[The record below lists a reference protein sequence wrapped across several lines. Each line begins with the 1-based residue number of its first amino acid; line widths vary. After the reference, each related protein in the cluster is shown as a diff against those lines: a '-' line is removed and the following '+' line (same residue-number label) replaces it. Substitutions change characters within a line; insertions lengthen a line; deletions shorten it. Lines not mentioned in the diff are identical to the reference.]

1 MALSKLELAVDTGKW
16 DAGIKKAQ
24 TALRNFANS
33 QGGVQQA
40 LQKSSDK
47 TMKFVKMMGDM
58 QSKAETS
65 KGKANDYKRA
75 IEQLSAATEHMNSA
89 QKKVADDAIAKL
101 TKRFHEAK
109 TQADNLNK
117 SLNDTKIPTG
127 NFSGILHDVGSK
139 LGINSNLLSVAT
151 TGTIG
156 YAAAIGGAAVAVG
169 AATKA
174 WSEYNTELAKQ
185 DQITSVT
192 TGLNRGAAEEM
203 TNKVSA
209 LAKTYGVDFR
219 ESINAVN
226 ILMNQF
232 GKSADESFDILSK
245 GMRGMIAG
253 DGGKL
258 LQMIQ
263 QYAPA
268 FRDAGIEASQLVAII
283 HNSEGGL
290 FTDQNMNAI
299 VMGIKNVRMMK
310 DTTKDALRSIG
321 IDADEMAKK
330 LNDGTMSVF
339 DALRQISSK
348 IDEVGSGSQ
357 AAGEIMNDIFGKQGV
372 TAGTNLGKAIESLNL
387 NLDETMKQTGKV
399 GEAMGELQRANERLN
414 NQIRETFGYKGW
426 EEMEIGIKTKLV
438 GALADVL
445 EAVNEFKEAV
455 NETGSAAQI
464 AWDSYTNALTAQLP
478 IWAQLIARVREYW
491 KEVRGGDTQEEEP
504 AGWKGDKPTIAKPGE
519 VNDVAEEA
527 KKQLAQTKQGKKTG
541 GSGKSGSSTDKPEKI
556 QVDVTQSLTDLQI
569 LEDALAT
576 VKNSMKGYG
585 ESTDEWKE
593 MNAEVE
599 SLTRQIDILN
609 GKAQEVQGISFG
621 FSSSGTGD
629 YIKMMQSELANAD
642 FGTTIYQNI
651 QANLQDASALTAIIQ
666 ELTNKGVNDA
676 ELTSACETLWDKIL
690 GTDGDAIQ
698 SADWSALEEQINAK
712 LAELNIEPIKL
723 DIKTGNVEKT
733 TKQAMTLSDNWSTAA
748 NMIQTAGNAL
758 NNFESPAAKIGGIIA
773 QTVATLA
780 AAYAQNLAS
789 DQTTKGNIWAFIAAA
804 AAATI
809 SLGVTIAA
817 VKKNAEYHAQGGIA
831 GLGNSTFIPRG
842 TDTIPAMLTPG
853 ETILSVSQTRN
864 LAEGLN
870 EISETRGRDVMV
882 FNTRMRGRDIEI
894 SGKRYRQSFNRR

>member
-1 MALSKLELAVDTGKW
+1 MAAESVVKLKLESGEYESKIKRATAGLMQMERECRNAGGILNKLEDENRAFVKSLGNMETVSKSAKGKIAELTGAFQDLRSMYNRLSDEEKKGEFGKELNKQLGIMKGRIQEAQAEMKSINSEMGNGGNALDALTSKFGVNIKQLAGWGAALGVAKGALDVARDAFFNTEQGIDDYGRALKSAEGAYNTFLDTINNGNW
-16 DAGIKKAQ
+16 SNFFQNIS
-24 TALRNFANS
+24 TAISA
-33 QGGVQQA
+33 
-40 LQKSSDK
+40 SSDLYDK
-47 TMKFVKMMGDM
+47 LDRLGSIKSNN
-58 QSKAETS
+58 QA
-65 KGKANDYKRA
+65 AIA
-75 IEQLSAATEHMNSA
+75 IEQKALADARLKLKEAQAKGDKAHVKQIQDEIKAHESRLSSLRNQEVSAGKTAGKAQITETLRSSYESQAGAGKINKGSLD
-89 QKKVADDAIAKL
+89 KVADD
-101 TKRFHEAK
+101 
-109 TQADNLNK
+109 
-117 SLNDTKIPTG
+117 
-127 NFSGILHDVGSK
+127 
-139 LGINSNLLSVAT
+139 LLKNGQSAFDRWK
-151 TGTIG
+151 
-156 YAAAIGGAAVAVG
+156 AVAERLGKKAERVDTVYG
-169 AATKA
+169 PGGTTTTKTVTDWSRLSKQEATQLRMA
-174 WSEYNTELAKQ
+174 RAV
-185 DQITSVT
+185 TSRET
-192 TGLNRGAAEEM
+192 
-203 TNKVSA
+203 A
-209 LAKTYGVDFR
+209 LQAGIGTYAQ
-219 ESINAVN
+219 AVN
-226 ILMNQF
+226 TATQTSNDSFRYNRQAGLYT
-232 GKSADESFDILSK
+232 SA
-245 GMRGMIAG
+245 
-253 DGGKL
+253 
-258 LQMIQ
+258 
-263 QYAPA
+263 
-268 FRDAGIEASQLVAII
+268 
-283 HNSEGGL
+283 
-290 FTDQNMNAI
+290 
-299 VMGIKNVRMMK
+299 
-310 DTTKDALRSIG
+310 
-321 IDADEMAKK
+321 
-330 LNDGTMSVF
+330 
-339 DALRQISSK
+339 
-348 IDEVGSGSQ
+348 
-357 AAGEIMNDIFGKQGV
+357 
-372 TAGTNLGKAIESLNL
+372 
-387 NLDETMKQTGKV
+387 
-399 GEAMGELQRANERLN
+399 
-414 NQIRETFGYKGW
+414 
-426 EEMEIGIKTKLV
+426 
-438 GALADVL
+438 
-445 EAVNEFKEAV
+445 
-455 NETGSAAQI
+455 
-464 AWDSYTNALTAQLP
+464 
-478 IWAQLIARVREYW
+478 
-491 KEVRGGDTQEEEP
+491 
-504 AGWKGDKPTIAKPGE
+504 
-519 VNDVAEEA
+519 
-527 KKQLAQTKQGKKTG
+527 TG

-666 ELTNKGVNDA
+666 ELANKGVNDA

-804 AAATI
+804 AAATV

-817 VKKNAEYHAQGGIA
+817 VKKNAEYHAQGGVA

>member
-47 TMKFVKMMGDM
+47 TMKFVQMMGNM

-65 KGKANDYKRA
+65 RGKANDYKRA

-89 QKKVADDAIAKL
+89 QKAVADDAIAKL
-101 TKRFHEAK
+101 TKRFQDAK

-117 SLNDTKIPTG
+117 SLNDTKLPTG
-127 NFSGILHDVGSK
+127 NFSSILQDVGSK

-156 YAAAIGGAAVAVG
+156 YAAAIGGATVAVG

-174 WSEYNTELAKQ
+174 WSEYNAELAKQ

-192 TGLNRGAAEEM
+192 TGLSGGAAEEM

-232 GKSADESFDILSK
+232 GKSSDEAFDILSK

-399 GEAMGELQRANERLN
+399 GEAMSELQRANERLN

-438 GALADVL
+438 GAIADVL

-478 IWAQLIARVREYW
+478 IWAQLIAKVREYW

-519 VNDVAEEA
+519 VNDVAEQA
-527 KKQLAQTKQGKKTG
+527 KKELAKPKPGKGTG
-541 GSGKSGSSTDKPEKI
+541 GGDKRFDTFKLQLQQFKAEIADPSFGGGIDGGALWKMLGGDISIKKLQDMKSVLQQQFDTATSEQDRLKLKADIE
-556 QVDVTQSLTDLQI
+556 LTEGWI
-569 LEDALAT
+569 EALKAP
-576 VKNSMKGYG
+576 G
-585 ESTDEWKE
+585 EWTIDENGVRIPLKMDIDRSE
-593 MNAEVE
+593 MLK
-599 SLTRQIDILN
+599 S
-609 GKAQEVQGISFG
+609 AQE
-621 FSSSGTGD
+621 FS
-629 YIKMMQSELANAD
+629 
-642 FGTTIYQNI
+642 
-651 QANLQDASALTAIIQ
+651 ANLAANTQGAANNAKDTQKAWSAAAS
-666 ELTNKGVNDA
+666 
-676 ELTSACETLWDKIL
+676 
-690 GTDGDAIQ
+690 AIQ
-698 SADWSALEEQINAK
+698 SAGSAMQ
-712 LAELNIEPIKL
+712 NIEDPSAKVAGIVMQA
-723 DIKTGNVEKT
+723 IANVALGFA
-733 TKQAMTLSDNWSTAA
+733 QASA
-748 NMIQTAGNAL
+748 
-758 NNFESPAAKIGGIIA
+758 SPATG
-773 QTVATLA
+773 A
-780 AAYAQNLAS
+780 A
-789 DQTTKGNIWAFIAAA
+789 GVFGWIAAA
-804 AAATI
+804 TAGVATMTATI
-809 SLGVTIAA
+809 AQIKSAT
-817 VKKNAEYHAQGGIA
+817 KAEYHAQGGVA
-831 GLGNSTFIPRG
+831 GLGSSTFIPRG

-864 LAEGLN
+864 LADGLN
-870 EISETRGRDVMV
+870 EISQTRGRDALILSA
-882 FNTRMRGRDIEI
+882 RLRGRDIEI
-894 SGKRYRQSFNRR
+894 SGKRFRKSLGGRG